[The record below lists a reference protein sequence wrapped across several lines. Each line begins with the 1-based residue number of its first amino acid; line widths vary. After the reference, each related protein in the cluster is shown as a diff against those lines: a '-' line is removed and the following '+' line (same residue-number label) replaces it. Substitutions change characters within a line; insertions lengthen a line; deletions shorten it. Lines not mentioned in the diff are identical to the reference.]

1 MTTPAVARDPA
12 GADVD
17 GPALTVIIPTRNE
30 RETVGPLVEALSRAL
45 AGRDYELV
53 FVDDSTDGTDA
64 ALEALAHGEVRIRVH
79 HRARGDG
86 LAGAVVA
93 GFGLARGAVV
103 GVIDADLQHPP
114 EMLAVLL
121 ERLEAT
127 GADVVVASRYLPGA
141 GRPGLRPLR
150 AAISQLLRL
159 FSKVMLRA
167 ARRTTDPLSGF
178 FLVRRRVIDGIAL
191 RPVGFKILLEVLVRG
206 RVDRV
211 VDVPY
216 VFGERGGGRTKA
228 GVRQGVALFQ
238 HVARLAASNPAD
250 ARLWKF
256 LLVGASGAV
265 VNMAV
270 FGILIGPLG
279 VYYVLAGAVAGA
291 VSTFTNF
298 VLNNAFTWADRREAA
313 WSVFVRR
320 LGKYYVAT
328 WVGYAAYLGLL
339 WAITQ
344 VGIAPMVSN
353 LIAIG
358 VGGMLNYVM
367 HNVWTW
373 RERRVH

>member
-1 MTTPAVARDPA
+1 MRARAGVDVADP
-12 GADVD
+12 V
-17 GPALTVIIPTRNE
+17 LSIVIPTRNE
-30 RETVGPLVEALSRAL
+30 RETVGPLVEALGRAL

-64 ALEALAHGEVRIRVH
+64 ALAALARGDARIRVH

-114 EMLAVLL
+114 ETLAVLL
-121 ERLEAT
+121 GRLEAT

-141 GRPGLRPLR
+141 GRPGLSPLR
-150 AAISQLLRL
+150 AAVSQLSRL

-178 FLVRRRVIDGIAL
+178 FLVRRRVIEGVRL
-191 RPVGFKILLEVLVRG
+191 RPVGFKILLEILVRG
-206 RVDRV
+206 RADRV

-228 GVRQGVALFQ
+228 GVRQGVALFR
-238 HVARLAASNPAD
+238 HVAMLAASNPAD

-270 FGILIGPLG
+270 FGVLIGPLG
-279 VYYVLAGAVAGA
+279 VYYVLAGAIAGA

-298 VLNNAFTWADRREAA
+298 VLNNAFTWADRRETA

-339 WAITQ
+339 WAITHLG
-344 VGIAPMVSN
+344 VAPMVSN
-353 LIAIG
+353 LVAIG

-373 RERRVH
+373 RERRV

>member
-1 MTTPAVARDPA
+1 MTPA
-12 GADVD
+12 
-17 GPALTVIIPTRNE
+17 PALSVVVPTRNE
-30 RETVGPLVEALSRAL
+30 RDTVGRLVEALHRAL

-53 FVDDSTDGTDA
+53 FVDDSADGTDA
-64 ALEALAHGEVRIRVH
+64 VLEALARGDARIRVH
-79 HRARGDG
+79 HRDRGDG

-93 GFGLARGAVV
+93 GFDLARGAVV

-121 ERLEAT
+121 ERLEDT

-141 GRPGLRPLR
+141 GRPGLGPWR
-150 AAISQLLRL
+150 AVVSQLSRL
-159 FSKVMLRA
+159 FSKVMLGA

-178 FLVRRRVIDGIAL
+178 FLVRRAVIEGVAL
-191 RPVGFKILLEVLVRG
+191 RPVGFKILLEILVRG
-206 RVDRV
+206 RGDRV

-216 VFGERGGGRTKA
+216 VFGERGGGHTKA
-228 GVRQGVALFQ
+228 GMRQGVALFQ
-238 HVARLAASNPAD
+238 HVARLAASNPSD

-256 LLVGASGAV
+256 LLVGASGV
-265 VNMAV
+265 IVNMIV
-270 FGILIGPLG
+270 FGILIGPPR

-298 VLNNAFTWADRREAA
+298 VLNNAFTWADRREAV
-313 WSVFVRR
+313 WSVFLQR

-328 WVGYAAYLGLL
+328 WVGYVVYLALL
-339 WAITQ
+339 WAITHMG
-344 VGIAPMVSN
+344 VAPMVSN

-358 VGGMLNYVM
+358 LGGMLNYVM

-373 RERRVH
+373 RERRVP